1 MAILVFLLSAA
12 PAWAGNV
19 TVTVEGVRNGS
30 GEVRFALYDRA
41 SEFPRGK
48 RFAGL
53 EVPAKPG
60 EVTATFDNV
69 PPGIYAVAIHH
80 DENSNNQMDLLFNL
94 LPKEGYGFSNDARVI
109 LSPPTFEAVSFA
121 VPEAGTAIRL
131 HVVY

>member
-1 MAILVFLLSAA
+1 
-12 PAWAGNV
+12 
-19 TVTVEGVRNGS
+19 
-30 GEVRFALYDRA
+30 VRFALYDRA

-48 RFAGL
+48 RVEGL

-60 EVTATFDNV
+60 EVTAVFKNV
-69 PPGIYAVAIHH
+69 PPGTYAVAIHH

-109 LSPPTFEAVSFA
+109 LSPPTFEAASFA
-121 VPEAGTAIRL
+121 VPEAGAAIHL